1 MSTPTQK
8 TSRDIVLVVDD
19 SAETVA
25 MLADALE
32 TAGATALVALRGER
46 ALAIARQITPDII
59 LLDAVM
65 PGMDGFETCRAFKAD
80 EALAHIPVIF
90 MTGLSDSDHVVKG
103 LEAGGVDY
111 VTKPIDPKALLARIR
126 VHLANAR
133 IAHGAQAALDTTGR
147 HLFASDEEG
156 RLQWW
161 TPQGGRLLARLF
173 GERPVAGAL
182 LPPAVVALVAASA
195 AGGTPSAAMIVPA
208 GESGAAIDVAL
219 VGRVGQNEFLL
230 RLVEETAGPATGTL
244 KDRLG
249 ISDREAQV
257 LTWIAQGKSN
267 RDIGDILG
275 LSPRTINKHLERIFK
290 KIGVENRT
298 SAAVMVLKA
307 TAPESASGG

>member
-1 MSTPTQK
+1 MSPPTQK
-8 TSRDIVLVVDD
+8 TTRDVVLVVDD

-80 EALAHIPVIF
+80 ESLAHVPIIF
-90 MTGLSDSDHVVKG
+90 MTGLSDSDHVVEG
-103 LEAGGVDY
+103 LEVGGVDY
-111 VTKPIDPKALLARIR
+111 VTKPIDPKSLLARIR

-147 HLFASDEEG
+147 HLFAADEEG
-156 RLQWW
+156 RLSWW
-161 TPQGGRLLARLF
+161 TPQGGRILARLF
-173 GERPVAGAL
+173 GERPAAGL
-182 LPPAVVALVAASA
+182 MLPEAIAALVTRAASGESSSTVTIAA
-195 AGGTPSAAMIVPA
+195 AGEA
-208 GESGAAIDVAL
+208 GGSIDVAF
-219 VGRVGQNEFLL
+219 VGRVGQGEFLL
-230 RLVEETAGPATGTL
+230 RLVEEAPAPATGAL
-244 KDRLG
+244 KDRLN

-257 LTWIAQGKSN
+257 LNWIAQGKSN

-307 TAPESASGG
+307 MSAEAADGA

>member
-1 MSTPTQK
+1 MSSPPQK
-8 TSRDIVLVVDD
+8 TSRDVVLVVDD

-46 ALAIARQITPDII
+46 ALAIAHQITPDIV

-65 PGMDGFETCRAFKAD
+65 PGMDGFETCRAFKSD

-90 MTGLSDSDHVVKG
+90 MTGLADSDHVVQG

-133 IAHGAQAALDTTGR
+133 LTQRAQAALDTTGR
-147 HLFASDEEG
+147 HLFAVDESG
-156 RLQWW
+156 RLLWW
-161 TPQGGRLLARLF
+161 TPQGGRILARLC
-173 GERPVAGAL
+173 GERPTAGL
-182 LPPAVVALVAASA
+182 HLSEAVSTLVSRVAAGTSPPPVVVTPEREV
-195 AGGTPSAAMIVPA
+195 GGPV
-208 GESGAAIDVAL
+208 EVAV
-219 VGRVGQNEFLL
+219 VGRVGQGEILL
-230 RLVEETAGPATGTL
+230 RLVEEARPSTDGTL
-244 KDRLG
+244 RDRLRV
-249 ISDREAQV
+249 SDREAQV
-257 LTWIAQGKSN
+257 LDWIARGKSN

-298 SAAVMVLKA
+298 SAAVMVLKTLNA
-307 TAPESASGG
+307 EKADDA

>member
-1 MSTPTQK
+1 MNSTTPK

-32 TAGATALVALRGER
+32 CAGATALVALRGDR
-46 ALAIARQITPDII
+46 ALAIAKQITPDII

-65 PGMDGFETCRAFKAD
+65 PGMDGFETCRALKAD

-90 MTGLSDSDHVVKG
+90 MTGLTDSDHVVKG

-111 VTKPIDPKALLARIR
+111 VTKPIDPKALLARIK

-147 HLFASDEEG
+147 HLFAADEEG
-156 RLQWW
+156 RLLWW
-161 TPQGGRLLARLF
+161 TPQGGRILARVLNT
-173 GERPVAGAL
+173 RPAAGTALPAAVGDLIAEAAAGA
-182 LPPAVVALVAASA
+182 
-195 AGGTPSAAMIVPA
+195 TPSTVVITPA
-208 GESGAAIDVAL
+208 SDAGAAIEVGV
-219 VGRVGQNEFLL
+219 VGRVGQGEFLL
-230 RLVEETAGPATGTL
+230 RLVSEVRAAIDGGL
-244 KDRLG
+244 KDRLHV
-249 ISDREAQV
+249 SDREAQV

-267 RDIGDILG
+267 RDIGEILG

-307 TAPESASGG
+307 AEGVDGS

>member
-1 MSTPTQK
+1 MSTSMQK

-147 HLFASDEEG
+147 HLFASDEDG
-156 RLQWW
+156 RLLWW
-161 TPQGGRLLARLF
+161 TPQGGRILARIV
-173 GERPVAGAL
+173 GERPVAGTM
-182 LPPAVVALVAASA
+182 LPPAVATLISRSTE
-195 AGGTPSAAMIVPA
+195 GGTPPSAMIAPS
-208 GESGAAIDVAL
+208 GEVGAAINVAL
-219 VGRVGQNEFLL
+219 VGRVGPNEFLL
-230 RLVEETAGPATGTL
+230 RLVEETVGPASDRL

-257 LTWIAQGKSN
+257 LNWIAQGKSN

-307 TAPESASGG
+307 TDPEGATGA